1 MIRYTL
7 GETVEGVK
15 GMARVWGGHDPFV
28 MRFMQGFVYS
38 GVMQTSMDPV
48 NEEVGEANEQGE
60 LEDVVYPERGVGR
73 GIVQFGVSLDFT
85 DEKRDGKDGHD
96 GKGLECLLYL

>member
-1 MIRYTL
+1 MIGYTL

-15 GMARVWGGHDPFV
+15 GMACVRGGHDPFV

-60 LEDVVYPERGVGR
+60 LEDVV
-73 GIVQFGVSLDFT
+73 
-85 DEKRDGKDGHD
+85 
-96 GKGLECLLYL
+96 